1 MAQTKKPEVRQA
13 VIDAAT
19 ALFIEQGYVETQISA
34 IARRADISTSNVYK
48 YFGSKIDILYAIYDP
63 WLRRRMA
70 ELEAALPPGP
80 GPDRL
85 RAFLARLWDDIP
97 NGDNGFANILIQA
110 LATARSADE
119 HRPDLLH
126 WFEGRVLDI
135 LRSCVAPGAVPETD
149 LKDLAAITVLVFD
162 GFLAASRI
170 QYARRHA
177 TGIVELMCRRLVAV
191 GPAG

>member
-1 MAQTKKPEVRQA
+1 MAQTKKPEIRQA

-34 IARRADISTSNVYK
+34 IARRAGISTSNVYK
-48 YFGSKIDILYAIYDP
+48 YFESKIDILYAIYDP
-63 WLRRRMA
+63 WLRARVA
-70 ELEAALPPGP
+70 ALEADLPPEP
-80 GPDRL
+80 GPERL
-85 RAFLARLWDDIP
+85 RAFLTRLWDDIP

-135 LRSCVAPGAVPETD
+135 LRSCVDGPEAD
-149 LKDLAAITVLVFD
+149 LKDLAALTVMVFD

-177 TGIVELMCRRLVAV
+177 MGIVDLMCRRLVS
-191 GPAG
+191 GRG